1 MPSLALACRLSAATV
16 PQPLPRRVR
25 NILSKYSASML
36 IPGASGVAVHSFAP
50 GNFIESTGHT
60 LTPVDGAVGL
70 AVDAAGSVGP
80 ELAPST
86 SSTTGWAQRNAN
98 TAPLSVTADSL
109 RVQNASVGTTA
120 TAIGAS
126 TVMNLVQNKVYEVS
140 GFVKKLTGDY
150 AHIAVINNAGTAF
163 IIQGKQVTSS
173 EYERVSF
180 VFAATETN
188 NQLYLRAFLARG
200 TTTAGGISAEFK
212 NISVRELPGIHATQP
227 TAQNTPVLRNTDG
240 IQYWQLD
247 GTDDRW
253 SLSAVPFQMSDDHF
267 VVVAAT
273 VNSFTATRILFSQRN
288 TGNTFPIVAQM
299 MVGGSGRVEGFWRNA
314 ENTQSAIPSTGNWSI
329 SVGNP
334 FIATAQKIGATV
346 RVKRDGGAWV
356 SASAPTTGTFPVNSA
371 AIGASAENGGLPHNG
386 HIHGVIFGK
395 GAITDA
401 ELLTLEKFVAKLQ
414 GRTL

>member
-36 IPGASGVAVHSFAP
+36 IPGAAGVAVQTFSP
-50 GNFIESTGHT
+50 GNYIESTGQT

-120 TAIGAS
+120 TAIGVS

-227 TAQNTPVLRNTDG
+227 TAQNKPVLCNTDG

-267 VVVAAT
+267 VVAGCTRGATGTTRRIFHVGSGGDTQRVANLSIASTGVAEVAYRSDSGPFVVVAGTSVLPEAPVVLSATGIASAIKLRVDSLIAAT
-273 VNSFTATRILFSQRN
+273 GT
-288 TGNTFPIVAQM
+288 
-299 MVGGSGRVEGFWRNA
+299 
-314 ENTQSAIPSTGNWSI
+314 
-329 SVGNP
+329 NP
-334 FIATAQKIGATV
+334 GGATTLT
-346 RVKRDGGAWV
+346 A
-356 SASAPTTGTFPVNSA
+356 A
-371 AIGASAENGGLPHNG
+371 AIGAHTAGGSYFNGQ
-386 HIHGVIFGK
+386 IHGVIFGK

>member
-1 MPSLALACRLSAATV
+1 MLGALGKIGV
-16 PQPLPRRVR
+16 VGNGIPLPRRVR

-109 RVQNASVGTTA
+109 RVQNAGVGTTD

-126 TVMNLVQNKVYEVS
+126 TVMHLVQNKVYEVS

-163 IIQGKQVTSS
+163 IIHGKQVTSS
-173 EYERVSF
+173 EYERVSV

-188 NQLYLRAFLARG
+188 SQLYLRAFLASG

-212 NISVRELPGIHATQP
+212 NISVRERPGIHATQP
-227 TAQNTPVLRNTDG
+227 TAQNKPVLCNTDG

-267 VVVAAT
+267 VVAGCTRGATGTTRRIFHVGSGGDTQRVANLSIASTGVAEVAYRSDSGPFVVVAGTSVLPEAPVVLSATSIASAIKLRVDSLIAAT
-273 VNSFTATRILFSQRN
+273 GT
-288 TGNTFPIVAQM
+288 
-299 MVGGSGRVEGFWRNA
+299 
-314 ENTQSAIPSTGNWSI
+314 
-329 SVGNP
+329 NP
-334 FIATAQKIGATV
+334 GGATTLT
-346 RVKRDGGAWV
+346 A
-356 SASAPTTGTFPVNSA
+356 A
-371 AIGASAENGGLPHNG
+371 AIGAHTAGGSYFNG